1 MSTLSY
7 QLEQRAGV
15 VTGGSSGI
23 GLETVRLMLGS
34 GMRVA
39 FCGRDEARLAGA
51 ERALRA
57 EFPLAD
63 LLAARCDVLDAAD
76 TEQFAAAV
84 AQRFGATDVLV
95 NNAGQGRVS
104 RFADTGD
111 AEWREE
117 LDLKFFSV
125 IRPLRAFMAMLEKSP
140 CAAVVCVNSLLAA
153 QPEPH
158 MVATSAARAG
168 VLNLSHSLGMELAP
182 KKIRVNS
189 LLLGLVESGQW
200 RRRYRAKLG
209 GMDRRAGARQGHS
222 TGPPRAP
229 HRGGASHTVPRLA
242 SFLVHNRNHAGCIRR
257 IGQTCLNKKSPSA
270 KSSQPFLSAA
280 MKLSAS
286 TVM

>member
-7 QLEQRAGV
+7 QLEQRTGV

-39 FCGRDEARLAGA
+39 FCGRDEARLAAA
-51 ERALRA
+51 ERALRT
-57 EFPLAD
+57 EFPQAD

-200 RRRYRAKLG
+200 RRRYRDQAKPGQSWEEWTAELARAKGIPLG
-209 GMDRRAGARQGHS
+209 RLGRPIEAAQ
-222 TGPPRAP
+222 AILF
-229 HRGGASHTVPRLA
+229 LA
-242 SFLVHNRNHAGCIRR
+242 SPLSSYTTGTTLDVSGGLDKHA
-257 IGQTCLNKKSPSA
+257 
-270 KSSQPFLSAA
+270 
-280 MKLSAS
+280 
-286 TVM
+286 

>member
-1 MSTLSY
+1 MSSLSY
-7 QLEQRAGV
+7 QLEQRVGV

-23 GLETVRLMLGS
+23 GLETVRLMLAAGL
-34 GMRVA
+34 RVA
-39 FCGRDEARLAGA
+39 FCGRDATRLSAA
-51 ERALRA
+51 ESALRG
-57 EFPLAD
+57 EFPRAE
-63 LLAARCDVLDAAD
+63 LLAMRCDVLDAAD
-76 TEQFAAAV
+76 TAGFAAAV
-84 AQRFGATDVLV
+84 EQRFGGTDVLV

-125 IRPLRAFMAMLEKSP
+125 IRPLRAFMSMLEKSP

-168 VLNLSHSLGMELAP
+168 VLNLAHSLGIELAP

-200 RRRYRAKLG
+200 RRRYKDQAKPGQSWEDWTAELARSKGIPLG
-209 GMDRRAGARQGHS
+209 RLGRPVEAAQ
-222 TGPPRAP
+222 AILF
-229 HRGGASHTVPRLA
+229 LA
-242 SFLVHNRNHAGCIRR
+242 SPLSSYTTGATLDVSGGVDRHA
-257 IGQTCLNKKSPSA
+257 
-270 KSSQPFLSAA
+270 
-280 MKLSAS
+280 
-286 TVM
+286 